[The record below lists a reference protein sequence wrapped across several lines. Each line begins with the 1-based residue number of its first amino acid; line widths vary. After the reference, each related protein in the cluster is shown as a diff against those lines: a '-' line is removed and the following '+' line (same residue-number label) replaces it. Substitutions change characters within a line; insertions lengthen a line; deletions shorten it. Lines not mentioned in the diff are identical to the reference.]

1 MPLCTDPAAARR
13 RRYPRPVPIPTA
25 RRRFLEGALTRAGRV
40 VGGLAMGIL
49 LAVLALGLA
58 LDGSLRRDVEDGS
71 T

>member
-1 MPLCTDPAAARR
+1 MPTPAAR
-13 RRYPRPVPIPTA
+13 PRL
-25 RRRFLEGALTRAGRV
+25 LECALTRAGRV